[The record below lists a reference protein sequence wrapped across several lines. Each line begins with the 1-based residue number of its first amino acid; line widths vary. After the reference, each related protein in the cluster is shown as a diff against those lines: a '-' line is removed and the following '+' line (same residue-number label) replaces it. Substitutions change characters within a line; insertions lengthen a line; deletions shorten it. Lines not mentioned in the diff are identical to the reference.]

1 VLFGLNIF
9 LGIIGLFSEK
19 GCSYKERASPR
30 KGQYRQTKKGP
41 TMRVGPPL
49 TAQSAVNVRQ
59 LPHA

>member
-1 VLFGLNIF
+1 YGQQICMGSN
-9 LGIIGLFSEK
+9 GLFAAQ